1 MRYGVLYFSYQAV
14 EFAINA
20 TEHFFND
27 LRQEIGND
35 NFDRL
40 FVINPADAVAQEISN
55 EVAKGK
61 RFRFF
66 TSTLT
71 ASLEK
76 SDSFLTDLKNSI
88 KSAYD
93 KVKSFF
99 ANLLSKTSINV
110 PTYDLSDLMGNIKD
124 ASNVHAAPLVMN
136 GKSNRRKKRLA
147 DALKKRQLED

>member
-1 MRYGVLYFSYQAV
+1 MRCGVLYFSYQAV

-66 TSTLT
+66 TPYIT
-71 ASLEK
+71 ASVK
-76 SDSFLTDLKNSI
+76 KTDNFITNLKNTI
-88 KSAYD
+88 KCAYN
-93 KVKSFF
+93 KVLS
-99 ANLLSKTSINV
+99 LLSNIFSKTSISV
-110 PTYDLSDLMGNIKD
+110 PTYDISDLGANIKD
-124 ASNVHAAPLVMN
+124 ADNVRAAPFVL
-136 GKSNRRKKRLA
+136 SNQSGRRKKRVIDDLRRRA
-147 DALKKRQLED
+147 

>member
-40 FVINPADAVAQEISN
+40 FVINPADVVAQEISN

-66 TSTLT
+66 TPYIT
-71 ASLEK
+71 ASVK
-76 SDSFLTDLKNSI
+76 KTDNFITNLKNTI
-88 KSAYD
+88 KCAYN
-93 KVKSFF
+93 KVLS
-99 ANLLSKTSINV
+99 LLSNIFSKTSISV
-110 PTYDLSDLMGNIKD
+110 PTYDIGDLGANIKD
-124 ASNVHAAPLVMN
+124 ADNVRAAPFVI
-136 GKSNRRKKRLA
+136 SNQSGRRKKRVIDDIRRRA
-147 DALKKRQLED
+147 

>member
-1 MRYGVLYFSYQAV
+1 MQYDVLYFSYQAV

-66 TSTLT
+66 TPYIT
-71 ASLEK
+71 ASVK
-76 SDSFLTDLKNSI
+76 KTDNFITNLKNTI
-88 KSAYD
+88 KCAYN
-93 KVKSFF
+93 KVLS
-99 ANLLSKTSINV
+99 LLSNIFSKTSISV
-110 PTYDLSDLMGNIKD
+110 PTYDISDLGANIKD
-124 ASNVHAAPLVMN
+124 ADNVRAAPFVL
-136 GKSNRRKKRLA
+136 SNQSGRRKKRVIDDLRRRA
-147 DALKKRQLED
+147 